1 MKSKA
6 TAQPGNKVMSGA
18 GGTVEG
24 TALFST
30 VVDNAMLSFSA
41 LAF

>member
-1 MKSKA
+1 MKSGA
-6 TAQPGNKVMSGA
+6 IAQPSNKVMSGA

-30 VVDNAMLSFSA
+30 TVDNAMLSFSA
-41 LAF
+41 LGF